1 MLRVYADEHV
11 IAPLVE
17 ALRKRGMDV
26 ITVQERGREGAD
38 DAELSAEALHE
49 QRIMLTND
57 QDFLVLASQ
66 HAARGDTFAPIFFWP
81 QQQRQIGQLI
91 CRIIRVASQQEYAK
105 VCSHVFFL

>member
-1 MLRVYADEHV
+1 MLSVYADEHV

-26 ITVQERGREGAD
+26 VTVQERGREGAN
-38 DAELSAEALHE
+38 DAELLAEALHE

-57 QDFLVLASQ
+57 QDFLALASQ

-81 QQQRQIGQLI
+81 QQQRPIGQLI
-91 CRIIRVASQQEYAK
+91 RSIIRAASQQEYAK
-105 VCSHVFFL
+105 ACSQVFFL